1 MLLKKAPAYRKA
13 EKEDFS
19 MIREF
24 IRRNYKDRWE
34 FEETHTE
41 KRLTRLFFY
50 TYMIYRDSVTV
61 ATYRD
66 QVVGVLITGKES
78 HGHFAPVFRLKKGY
92 HFLRRK
98 FTKEGRKN
106 LEHFNKLQD
115 MKKQLTVSPEKPTP
129 GNILF
134 LYVSKDYRRNGI
146 GTGLLKQISTEK
158 DTDYSINYAGDK
170 WKMKK
175 IGIMADSHSGILK
188 QEAEELDIHVLPM
201 PFYLNGEL
209 FHEDLDFSRTGFYEK
224 LREGAD
230 VSTSQP
236 SPQEVMEMWDEMLLS
251 YDQILYIPLS
261 SSLSGSCMTA
271 AALSQEPKYENK
283 VFVVDNG
290 RVSTPLHRSILDAID
305 LVEDGYTAPQIKDIL
320 EASREKT
327 VIYVGLSTLEYLK
340 KGGRI
345 NTTTALA
352 ANLLNIKPVMKF
364 GTGKLDVFQKCRGMK
379 KSRKAMIDA
388 MHRELE
394 TTFKKEYDAGK
405 VYLMAASSST
415 AEVTADW
422 ISQIRESFPG
432 MDVMCDDLSL
442 GLSCHIGPD
451 GLGIGCSCIPL

>member
-66 QVVGVLITGKES
+66 QVVGVLITGKEL

-92 HFLRRK
+92 HFLRLK

-158 DTDYSINYAGDK
+158 DTDYSIYMDQMDQRTFMESHGFV
-170 WKMKK
+170 KK
-175 IGIMADSHSGILK
+175 N
-188 QEAEELDIHVLPM
+188 E
-201 PFYLNGEL
+201 
-209 FHEDLDFSRTGFYEK
+209 
-224 LREGAD
+224 
-230 VSTSQP
+230 VSQ
-236 SPQEVMEMWDEMLLS
+236 M
-251 YDQILYIPLS
+251 
-261 SSLSGSCMTA
+261 
-271 AALSQEPKYENK
+271 
-283 VFVVDNG
+283 
-290 RVSTPLHRSILDAID
+290 
-305 LVEDGYTAPQIKDIL
+305 
-320 EASREKT
+320 
-327 VIYVGLSTLEYLK
+327 
-340 KGGRI
+340 
-345 NTTTALA
+345 
-352 ANLLNIKPVMKF
+352 
-364 GTGKLDVFQKCRGMK
+364 
-379 KSRKAMIDA
+379 
-388 MHRELE
+388 RELNKKRFRE
-394 TTFKKEYDAGK
+394 SVALYKKEPRCETH
-405 VYLMAASSST
+405 S
-415 AEVTADW
+415 
-422 ISQIRESFPG
+422 
-432 MDVMCDDLSL
+432 
-442 GLSCHIGPD
+442 
-451 GLGIGCSCIPL
+451 